1 MSDYDFDDPIYA
13 QLQKEAAQDSRTG
26 DHEFMVTEAKHDQ
39 WPNGQPRI
47 RVRGVLT
54 TAGNAKADLT
64 LSPPPPPEEIKATI
78 STWNSG
84 KKRAVAQ
91 SVTMHKALAS
101 WYKTTPEKISEG
113 DTFKVKTVLTKRNAD
128 GIGGFVRV
136 VAFLD
141 PKKELGAKAKKADD
155 GVPF

>member
-13 QLQKEAAQDSRTG
+13 QLQKEAAQDNRVG
-26 DHEFMVTEAKHDQ
+26 DHEFMVTDSVQ
-39 WPNGQPRI
+39 DTWPDGQPRVK
-47 RVRGVLT
+47 VRGVLT
-54 TAGNAKADLT
+54 TANNAKADLT
-64 LSPPPPPEEIKATI
+64 LSPPPSPEEVKSTI
-78 STWNSG
+78 GTWSPG
-84 KKRAVAQ
+84 KKRAIAQ

-128 GIGGFVRV
+128 GTGGFVRV

-141 PKKELGAKAKKADD
+141 PSKQLGAKAKKVDD